1 LANKNKNKSKIDKLA
16 VRLLVLVAAHL
27 HSCQSVEN
35 ISQPHRR
42 SNRKRRLCWRERD
55 RARKLGKQSQHGEQ
69 KFCSL
74 RQKAEM
80 HSKSNMAAMVMSSSN
95 KNNNWFWLPTTHK
108 PPTFP
113 HPSFSHPT
121 PFLSKV
127 AAKQKG

>member
-1 LANKNKNKSKIDKLA
+1 LANKNKNKPKIDKLA

-42 SNRKRRLCWRERD
+42 SSRKRRLCWRERD
-55 RARKLGKQSQHGEQ
+55 RARKLEKQSQHGEQ

-95 KNNNWFWLPTTHK
+95 NNNWDCLPTTHFPT
-108 PPTFP
+108 PPFP
-113 HPSFSHPT
+113 HPT

>member
-1 LANKNKNKSKIDKLA
+1 LANKNKNKPKIDKLA

-42 SNRKRRLCWRERD
+42 SNRKRRVCWRERD

-95 KNNNWFWLPTTHK
+95 KNNNLDWDPNHPQATHFPTPPFLP
-108 PPTFP
+108 P
-113 HPSFSHPT
+113 HP
-121 PFLSKV
+121 LS
-127 AAKQKG
+127 QQSSS